1 MDFDD
6 RVTQH
11 VWSIYS
17 GRAHF
22 GDKLITN
29 RDLLLYV
36 FAFNLVTLEVIQF
49 GGRNPGYRYLMCIP
63 SLLVQIARPPV
74 RPLVFVLFRID
85 CQLLRP
91 DSVLLDGVSR
101 TGRGDFRHE

>member
-49 GGRNPGYRYLMCIP
+49 GGRGETQGTVICINSMKWGNDVVVP
-63 SLLVQIARPPV
+63 Q
-74 RPLVFVLFRID
+74 
-85 CQLLRP
+85 
-91 DSVLLDGVSR
+91 VS
-101 TGRGDFRHE
+101 